1 MVNLA
6 NTLTGIRLLGTPVL
20 ICYYLDHNYRI
31 AFWLMLFLGITDW
44 FDGFFARRLNQE
56 STFGKIFDPIADKV
70 LMVAMFATLGYLQA
84 MSMVFVAIFLARD
97 VLIILGG
104 LSMIGVKSINNLSPT
119 KASKINTFLQIVCIL
134 FVTYRLHIINVNET
148 LLLGETALLMLTSL
162 FTVVSGLQYAKT
174 FWIFL
179 KSR

>member
-6 NTLTGIRLLGTPVL
+6 NALTGIRLLGTPVL
-20 ICYYLDHNYRI
+20 VYYYLDHSYHI

-56 STFGKIFDPIADKV
+56 SAFGKIFDPIADKV
-70 LMVAMFATLGYLQA
+70 LMIAMFATLGYLKA
-84 MSMVFVAIFLARD
+84 MPVAFIVLFLARD

-104 LSMIGVKSINNLSPT
+104 LSMIGLKNNLAPSKT
-119 KASKINTFLQIVCIL
+119 SKINTFLQIACIL
-134 FVTYRLHIINVNET
+134 LVTYRLHTINMNET
-148 LLLGETALLMLTSL
+148 LLLGETALLVLTSI
-162 FTVVSGLQYAKT
+162 FTIVSGLQYAKT